1 MMWVVLE
8 VVVHVAFGL
17 IWGSDL
23 DALGVGGVRWF
34 DTGLV
39 AVCEFS
45 TVAGR
50 DGDVGGEDVCEI
62 VANPQMISG
71 RSA

>member
-1 MMWVVLE
+1 M
-8 VVVHVAFGL
+8 
-17 IWGSDL
+17 

-39 AVCEFS
+39 VVCEFS

-50 DGDVGGEDVCEI
+50 DVGGEDVCEI

>member
-1 MMWVVLE
+1 M
-8 VVVHVAFGL
+8 
-17 IWGSDL
+17 

-39 AVCEFS
+39 VVCEFS
-45 TVAGR
+45 KVAGR

>member
-1 MMWVVLE
+1 MRVR
-8 VVVHVAFGL
+8 FGCV
-17 IWGSDL
+17 
-23 DALGVGGVRWF
+23 GVGGVRWF
-34 DTGLV
+34 DTSLV
-39 AVCEFS
+39 VVCEFS
-45 TVAGR
+45 TVVGR

>member
-1 MMWVVLE
+1 MWVVLE
-8 VVVHVAFGL
+8 VVVHVSSKV
-17 IWGSDL
+17 IWGSGL
-23 DALGVGGVRWF
+23 DALGGGGVRWF

-39 AVCEFS
+39 VVCEFS
-45 TVAGR
+45 TVVGR